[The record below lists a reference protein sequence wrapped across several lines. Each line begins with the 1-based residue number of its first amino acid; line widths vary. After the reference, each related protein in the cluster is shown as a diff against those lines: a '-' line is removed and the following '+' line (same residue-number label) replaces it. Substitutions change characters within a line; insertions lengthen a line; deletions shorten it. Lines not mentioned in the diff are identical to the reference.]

1 MTVDTLDMK
10 IINLMMGNARISWK
24 ELGDELGLSAPAAA
38 ERVHQL
44 QKAGIIESF
53 AANVNAE
60 SMGLHVIAFVAVN
73 IDLPHHR
80 TGFLESVK
88 ILEEV
93 QECHHIAGDYDY
105 LLKIRCRDNKHLD
118 FVVNDALKGIPGVI
132 RTRTTIV
139 LSTAK
144 ETIRIPLKL
153 EETNNMQSSGSHNS
167 GES

>member
-1 MTVDTLDMK
+1 MAVDTLDIK
-10 IINLMMGNARISWK
+10 IINLMMDNARISWK
-24 ELGDELGLSAPAAA
+24 ELGNELGLSAPAAA

-53 AANVNAE
+53 TANVNAE
-60 SMGLHVIAFVAVN
+60 SMGLHVIAFIAVN

-80 TGFLESVK
+80 TGFLESIK

-93 QECHHIAGDYDY
+93 QECHHIAGDEDY

-118 FVVNDALKGIPGVI
+118 YVVNDALKGIPGVI
-132 RTRTTIV
+132 RTHTTIV

-144 ETIRIPLKL
+144 ETIRIPLEL
-153 EETNNMQSSGSHNS
+153 EEANNPQSSGSHNF

>member
-1 MTVDTLDMK
+1 MDIK
-10 IINLMMGNARISWK
+10 IISLMIDNARISWK
-24 ELGDELGLSAPAAA
+24 ELGNELGLSAPAAA

-53 AANVNAE
+53 TANVNAE
-60 SMGLHVIAFVAVN
+60 SMGLHVIAFIAVN
-73 IDLPHHR
+73 IDLTHHR
-80 TGFLESVK
+80 TGFLESIK

-93 QECHHIAGDYDY
+93 QECHHIAGDEDY

-144 ETIRIPLKL
+144 ETIRIPLEL
-153 EETNNMQSSGSHNS
+153 EEANYPQSSGSHNS

>member
-60 SMGLHVIAFVAVN
+60 SMVLHVIAFVAVN

-167 GES
+167 G